1 MRKEAAVIPDQ
12 IVEYLEKR
20 NVPYERRSHRRALT
34 AQEVAAC
41 MHVTG
46 YRVAKSVIVE
56 AGGRTWIAVL
66 PAAEIVDEEQL
77 AALIG
82 GPVRLVGEQ
91 EFTSLFPGCEAG
103 AEPPFGGLYGLPVVV
118 DSTLASADRVVFRAG
133 SHEEAL
139 ELRYR
144 DFADL
149 ERGAMVGTFGR
160 IPVHAPKG
168 NASLR

>member
-1 MRKEAAVIPDQ
+1 VIPDQ
-12 IVEYLEKR
+12 IVEYLERR
-20 NVPYERRSHRRALT
+20 NVPYQRRSHRRALT

-46 YRVAKSVIVE
+46 YRVGKAVIVQ

-66 PAAEIVDEEQL
+66 PAAEEVDEDRL
-77 AALIG
+77 ADVVG
-82 GPVRLVGEQ
+82 GPVRLVSER
-91 EFTSLFPGCEAG
+91 EFTDLFPGCEPG

-118 DSTLASADRVVFRAG
+118 DSTLARADRVVFRAG

-139 ELRYR
+139 ELRYQ

-149 ERGAMVGTFGR
+149 ENRPMVASFAR
-160 IPVHAPKG
+160 IPMHAPR
-168 NASLR
+168 ASAESR

>member
-1 MRKEAAVIPDQ
+1 VIPDP

-20 NVPYERRSHRRALT
+20 SVPYERRSHRRALT

-66 PAAEIVDEEQL
+66 PAAEVVDEDRL
-77 AALIG
+77 AALLG
-82 GPVRLVGEQ
+82 GPVRFVAEQ

-118 DSTLASADRVVFRAG
+118 DSTLAGADSVVFRAG

-139 ELRYR
+139 ELRYQ
-144 DFADL
+144 DFAAL
-149 ERGAMVGTFGR
+149 EHGPMVGSFAR
-160 IPVHAPKG
+160 IPVHAPKVR
-168 NASLR
+168 AEAR

>member
-1 MRKEAAVIPDQ
+1 VIPDQ

-46 YRVAKSVIVE
+46 YRVAKSVIVD

-66 PAAEIVDEEQL
+66 PAAEEVDEELL

-91 EFTSLFPGCEAG
+91 EFTSLFPECEAG

-118 DSTLASADRVVFRAG
+118 ESTLASADRVVFRAG
-133 SHEEAL
+133 SHEEAV
-139 ELRYR
+139 ELRYQ

-149 ERGAMVGTFGR
+149 EHRPTVGLFGR
-160 IPVHAPKG
+160 TPLHAPKVSA
-168 NASLR
+168 ASR